1 MDISK
6 RVKNLVS
13 TYNTRDPYRIARL
26 KGIDVEFY
34 DLGKI
39 KGFYKKILGNR
50 FIGINE
56 TMDEFSMLIGT
67 THELGHDVIHGT
79 KQIQFMKDNLLLP
92 KHDIIEIQ
100 ANKFVA
106 ELLLYEGANYDHILK
121 SGTEMDK
128 KILKML
134 IELKNTNIR

>member
-1 MDISK
+1 MDISL
-6 RVKNLVS
+6 RVKNLVA
-13 TYNTRDPYRIARL
+13 TYNTYDPIRIANLR
-26 KGIDVEFY
+26 GIDIEYY
-34 DLGKI
+34 DLGEI
-39 KGFYKKILGNR
+39 KGFYKKLLGNR

-56 TMDEFSMLIGT
+56 TLDEFSSLVGT
-67 THELGHDVIHGT
+67 AHELGHDVLHGT

-106 ELLLYEGANYDHILK
+106 ELLLYEGADYDYILK
-121 SGTEMDK
+121 SGTEIDK

-134 IELKNTNIR
+134 IELKNTHIR

>member
-1 MDISK
+1 MDISL
-6 RVKNLVS
+6 RVKNLVAI
-13 TYNTRDPYRIARL
+13 YNTYDPIRIANLR
-26 KGIDVEFY
+26 GIDIEYY
-34 DLGKI
+34 DLGEI

-56 TMDEFSMLIGT
+56 TLDEFSSLVGT
-67 THELGHDVIHGT
+67 AHELGHDVLHGT

-106 ELLLYEGANYDHILK
+106 ELLLYEGADYDYILK
-121 SGTEMDK
+121 SGTEIDK

-134 IELKNTNIR
+134 IELKNTHIR

>member
-1 MDISK
+1 MDISL
-6 RVKNLVS
+6 RVKNLVA
-13 TYNTRDPYRIARL
+13 TYNTYDPIRIANLR
-26 KGIDVEFY
+26 GIDIEYY
-34 DLGKI
+34 DLGEI

-56 TMDEFSMLIGT
+56 TLDEFSSLVGT
-67 THELGHDVIHGT
+67 AHELGHDVLHGT

-106 ELLLYEGANYDHILK
+106 ELLLYEGADYDYILK
-121 SGTEMDK
+121 SGTEIDK

-134 IELKNTNIR
+134 IELKNTHIR